1 MSDRSVQTGK
11 RSEAASSSASPPTGK
26 RLGRPPR
33 STIEPRQLLMVAHLL
48 SGRTQREAA
57 ELVGVDEKTVSR
69 WLQEPLV
76 RQEFATQLAAISTE
90 LWGRV
95 AAEVADAWEVFR
107 GLLRSEDERIR
118 LRACTFF
125 LDRVLAV
132 LPIERLLEEGRLAAT
147 PMPSDVAKFFEE
159 RGEAGGDAA

>member
-1 MSDRSVQTGK
+1 M
-11 RSEAASSSASPPTGK
+11 
-26 RLGRPPR
+26 L
-33 STIEPRQLLMVAHLL
+33 AHLL

-69 WLQEPLV
+69 WMQEPVV

-107 GLLRSEDERIR
+107 ALLRSEDERIS

-125 LDRVLAV
+125 LGRVLAV
-132 LPIERLLEEGRLAAT
+132 LPVERLLEEGRLAAT
-147 PMPSDVAKFFEE
+147 PMPSEVARFFEE
-159 RGEAGGDAA
+159 PGEAGGGTA

>member
-1 MSDRSVQTGK
+1 MLT
-11 RSEAASSSASPPTGK
+11 
-26 RLGRPPR
+26 
-33 STIEPRQLLMVAHLL
+33 HLL
-48 SGRTQREAA
+48 SGRTQRETA

-69 WLQEPLV
+69 WLQEPAV
-76 RQEFATQLAAISTE
+76 RHEFATQLAAISTE

-107 GLLRSEDERIR
+107 ALLRSEDERIR
-118 LRACTFF
+118 LRTCTFF

-147 PMPSDVAKFFEE
+147 PMPPEVARFLEE
-159 RGEAGGDAA
+159 PGEAGGDAA